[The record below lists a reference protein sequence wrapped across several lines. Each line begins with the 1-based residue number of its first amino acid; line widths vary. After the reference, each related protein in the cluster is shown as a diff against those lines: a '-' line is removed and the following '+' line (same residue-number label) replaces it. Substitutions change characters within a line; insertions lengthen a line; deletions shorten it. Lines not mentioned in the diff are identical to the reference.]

1 MKIKKDGK
9 KNIVKKN
16 EINIPTPAIAPS
28 CAKPVKEVKIKL
40 KKPMAIA
47 TAVKNNACWMLLL
60 VSIKRF
66 SFLIALFLLTS
77 NSFAKI
83 SKALNP

>member
-1 MKIKKDGK
+1 MRIKKDGK

-16 EINIPTPAIAPS
+16 ETNIPTPAIAPS

-47 TAVKNNACWMLLL
+47 TAV
-60 VSIKRF
+60 
-66 SFLIALFLLTS
+66 
-77 NSFAKI
+77 
-83 SKALNP
+83 